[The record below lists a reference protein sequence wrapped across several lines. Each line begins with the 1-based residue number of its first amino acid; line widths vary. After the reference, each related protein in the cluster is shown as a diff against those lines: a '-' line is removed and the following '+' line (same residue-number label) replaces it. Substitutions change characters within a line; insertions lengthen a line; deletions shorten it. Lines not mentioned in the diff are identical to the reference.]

1 MRLFL
6 ASWLPPGKREA
17 SASEESWGIVPVGA
31 EVEAAGALDEL
42 CGRLVAALTAAAAAA
57 ATAAAYAATAA
68 AAAASMLGS
77 VVEGTLKGAVGV
89 GRS

>member
-42 CGRLVAALTAAAAAA
+42 CGRLVAALAAAAA